1 LTCVL
6 RNDKILMLMRN
17 KNESTSNEEKQIY
30 NRLAVLRAERGLTR
44 QELAEAVEVNYQT
57 IGFLERGDYN
67 PSLTLA
73 FALSQYFGVPIEAI
87 FSPQPFQPLKT
98 WPTASSGQ

>member
-1 LTCVL
+1 MDNINPSL
-6 RNDKILMLMRN
+6 N
-17 KNESTSNEEKQIY
+17 NEEPRIY
-30 NRLAVLRAERGLTR
+30 NRLAVLRVERGLTR
-44 QELAEAVEVNYQT
+44 QELANAVGVNYQT

-87 FSPQPFQPLKT
+87 FSPQPFQPLKS
-98 WPTASSGQ
+98 WPSARSGQ

>member
-1 LTCVL
+1 
-6 RNDKILMLMRN
+6 M
-17 KNESTSNEEKQIY
+17 KNETNSQGNGEARIF

-44 QELAEAVEVNYQT
+44 QALADAVSVNYQT

-87 FSPQPFQPLKT
+87 FSPQPFQPLKS
-98 WPTASSGQ
+98 WPTADSSR

>member
-1 LTCVL
+1 
-6 RNDKILMLMRN
+6 MLMRN

>member
-1 LTCVL
+1 M
-6 RNDKILMLMRN
+6 N
-17 KNESTSNEEKQIY
+17 NEEARIY

-44 QELAEAVEVNYQT
+44 QELARAVGVNYQT

-73 FALSQYFGVPIEAI
+73 FSLSQYLGVPIVAI
-87 FSPQPFQPLKT
+87 FSPRPFQPLKS
-98 WPTASSGQ
+98 WPATGSGP

>member
-1 LTCVL
+1 M
-6 RNDKILMLMRN
+6 KN
-17 KNESTSNEEKQIY
+17 KNGPSSNEERRIY

-44 QELAEAVEVNYQT
+44 QELAQAVQVNSQT

-73 FALSQYFGVPIEAI
+73 FDLSQYFGVPIEAI
-87 FSPQPFQPLKT
+87 FSPRPFQPLKT
-98 WPTASSGQ
+98 WPTASTGQ